1 MTEAERVAAAKAKLA
16 PTQNIAYS
24 DDVAAAKGPSADQLA
39 QAYADQSG
47 VVPPPAEAP
56 APQPAKP
63 QDVSVDDS
71 ITDLPQTSLEKKA
84 SDEVAREMG
93 PAAVYNPRT
102 LESTVPAN
110 PNPTPKAYPPLGPGN
125 AYGAGTPG
133 ELATEADRVAAA
145 RQKLTGLDASRQLA
159 AAGRLNA
166 TTPQARAVLVSP
178 GGMRPNTEALKV
190 EQGPQ
195 VAGADDLLRD
205 IEFQGTKSA
214 ADNATAELK
223 RDTALAGLQEQN
235 TGNVAKFAGEEA
247 KIGQS
252 NSDALAKVSD
262 RMQAAIDR
270 SNVPVVSP
278 AQDLNEMG
286 IGQKIA
292 FALAA
297 AGGGIAGRANGT
309 NPFLQGFDQ
318 MVDARIKTQ
327 MQQVEQAKGQ
337 AGEQQNL
344 YGVLRKGFDDDAQ
357 ARAGLRVMYLQAL
370 DSKLKESALHYGI
383 DSNDARYV
391 ALQAGLSQQLLTERE
406 KLAQLSGQRLSEETT
421 KKYAPPQVA
430 VVGAPGGIDKG
441 RLDKRNAIGK
451 ELESRGLNKN
461 LDDLDA
467 LNSYIRNNDKGGVIQ
482 QYMDHHPGSGW
493 FQSFAN
499 MQKDPAQRQ
508 ATVDLQRGVQSEFG
522 EKGMRSEGGQAVVK
536 ALTDPNLAPE
546 AYNRLAHDT
555 RNGIDRVISPFGPEG
570 YQEFNSM
577 RQTESDIEN
586 APGSSTTAVGS
597 EDLPNALPEPP
608 DSLAA
613 NAPAGTPQPREKKA
627 KK

>member
-1 MTEAERVAAAKAKLA
+1 MQTEAERVAAAKAALA

-24 DDVAAAKGPSADQLA
+24 PDVAAAKGPSADQLA
-39 QAYADQSG
+39 QAYVDQSG
-47 VVPPPAEAP
+47 IVPAPAAP
-56 APQPAKP
+56 APVKP
-63 QDVSVDDS
+63 QDLSVDDS
-71 ITDLPQTSLEKKA
+71 ITEVPQTSLEQKA
-84 SDEVAREMG
+84 SGEVARELG
-93 PAAVYNPRT
+93 PAPVYNPRT
-102 LESTVPAN
+102 LENETP
-110 PNPTPKAYPPLGPGN
+110 PNPLPNGSAQPLNGPGN
-125 AYGAGTPG
+125 AYGSGTSG
-133 ELATEADRVAAA
+133 ELATEADRRAAA
-145 RQKLTGLDASRQLA
+145 RAKLVPLDATRSLEA
-159 AAGRLNA
+159 ANRLNA
-166 TTPQARAVLVSP
+166 PAQGRAVLVSP

-195 VAGADDLLRD
+195 VAGAQDLLHD
-205 IEFQGTKSA
+205 IEFQGTKAA

-223 RDTALAGLQEQN
+223 RDTTLAGLQEQN
-235 TGNVAKFAGEEA
+235 TANTAKFAGQEA
-247 KIGQS
+247 KIGQA
-252 NSDALAKVSD
+252 NSDKLSAVAD
-262 RMQAAIDR
+262 RMQVAIDR
-270 SNVPVVSP
+270 AKVPVVSP

-309 NPFLQGFDQ
+309 NPFLQGFDD
-318 MVDARIKTQ
+318 MVNARIKTQ
-327 MQQVEQAKGQ
+327 MQEVEQAKGQ
-337 AGEQQNL
+337 AADEQNL
-344 YGVLRKGFDDDAQ
+344 YGVLRKGFDDDNA
-357 ARAGLRVMYLQAL
+357 ARTGLRVMYLQAL
-370 DSKLKESALHYGI
+370 DSKLKEAAIHYNI

-391 ALQAGLSQQLLTERE
+391 TLQAGLSQQMLTERE
-406 KLAQLSGQRLSEETT
+406 KLAQLSGERVSEETT

-430 VVGAPGGIDKG
+430 VVGAGGIDKA
-441 RLDKRNAIGK
+441 RLEKRNAIGK
-451 ELESRGLNKN
+451 ELEARGLNKN

-555 RNGIDRVISPFGPEG
+555 RNGIDRVISPYGPEG

-597 EDLPNALPEPP
+597 EALPNALPEPP
-608 DSLAA
+608 DSTAA
-613 NAPAGTPQPREKKA
+613 NSPTASTAPRKKA

>member
-1 MTEAERVAAAKAKLA
+1 MTEAERVAAAKAALA
-16 PTQNIAYS
+16 PTQAIAYS
-24 DDVAAAKGPSADQLA
+24 DDVSAAKGPSADQLA

-47 VVPPPAEAP
+47 IVPPPPDAP
-56 APQPAKP
+56 APQPKRP
-63 QDVSVDDS
+63 QDVSVDDT
-71 ITDLPQTSLEKKA
+71 ITELPQTSLEQKA
-84 SDEVAREMG
+84 SGEVARELG
-93 PAAVYNPRT
+93 PAPVYNPRT
-102 LESTVPAN
+102 LESTVPPN
-110 PNPTPKAYPPLGPGN
+110 PNPTGSTQPPNGPGN
-125 AYGAGTPG
+125 AYGSGTPG
-133 ELATEADRVAAA
+133 ELATEADRRAAA
-145 RQKLTGLDASRQLA
+145 RERLTPLDASRSLA
-159 AAGRLNA
+159 AAGRLNSA
-166 TTPQARAVLVSP
+166 APQGHAVLVSP
-178 GGMRPNTEALKV
+178 GGMRPSTEALKV

-195 VAGADDLLRD
+195 VAGAQDLLRD

-270 SNVPVVSP
+270 SKVPVVSP

-318 MVDARIKTQ
+318 MVEARIKTQ

-337 AGEQQNL
+337 AGEEQNL
-344 YGVLRKGFDDDAQ
+344 YGVLRKGFDDDSQ

-370 DSKLKESALHYGI
+370 DSKFKETALHYGI
-383 DSNDARYV
+383 DSADPRYL

-406 KLAQLSGQRLSEETT
+406 KLAQLSGERVSEETT

-430 VVGAPGGIDKG
+430 VVGAPAGIDKG
-441 RLDKRNAIGK
+441 RLEKRNAIGK
-451 ELESRGLNKN
+451 ELEARGLNKN

-467 LNSYIRNNDKGGVIQ
+467 LNSYVRNNDKGGMIQ

-555 RNGIDRVISPFGPEG
+555 RNGIDRVISPYGPEG

-608 DSLAA
+608 ESFAT
-613 NAPAGTPQPREKKA
+613 NAPAGTAQPREKKT